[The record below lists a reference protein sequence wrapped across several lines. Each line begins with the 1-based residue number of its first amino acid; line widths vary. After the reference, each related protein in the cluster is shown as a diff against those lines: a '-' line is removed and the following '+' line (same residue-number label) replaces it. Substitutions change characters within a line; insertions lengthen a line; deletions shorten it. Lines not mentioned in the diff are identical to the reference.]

1 VNLISRRTLTALAG
15 AASLAVLGACANSVE
30 VNTDWNPNVDFTQY
44 KTFAFLPDT
53 VDKGLPPFANDRLKA
68 AIDSALKKRG
78 LTEAASDPQLYVT
91 YRANTHKETQ
101 YTTVSTGYGYGA
113 GWGGWGGYGYG
124 GYYGGMGYGGVGVST
139 TTQQQIPMGNL
150 IVVLVDS
157 KLNEMVWRGNAK
169 AEIAQDMQGRAQQLE
184 SAMNQMFYAFP
195 PKKGQQ
201 PGASEY

>member
-1 VNLISRRTLTALAG
+1 MLENQKPGNPQSEWDLSGPGSTNIEGFSTDISVNHGQT
-15 AASLAVLGACANSVE
+15 
-30 VNTDWNPNVDFTQY
+30 VDFKINTNSTNY
-44 KTFAFLPDT
+44 R
-53 VDKGLPPFANDRLKA
+53 VDIYRL
-68 AIDSALKKRG
+68 
-78 LTEAASDPQLYVT
+78 
-91 YRANTHKETQ
+91 
-101 YTTVSTGYGYGA
+101 
-113 GWGGWGGYGYG
+113 

>member
-1 VNLISRRTLTALAG
+1 MPISRRTLTALAG
-15 AASLAVLGACANSVE
+15 AATLAAALGACGAEVQ
-30 VNTDWNPNVDFTQY
+30 VNTDWNPNVDFQQY

-53 VDKGLPPFANDRLKA
+53 VDKSLPPFANDRIKA

-78 LTEAASDPQLYVT
+78 LTETTSDPQLYVT
-91 YRANTHKETQ
+91 YRANQHSETQ
-101 YTTVSTGYGYGA
+101 YTTVSSGYGYGA

-139 TTQQQIPMGNL
+139 TTQQQIPFGNL
-150 IVVLVDS
+150 IVVLVDT

-169 AEIAQDMQGRAQQLE
+169 AEIAEDMQGRAQQLE
-184 SAMNQMFYAFP
+184 SAMNQMFYNFP

-201 PGASEY
+201 PGSTEY